1 MHILILPSSLSRY
14 SSVLKTKRIFQILW
28 CIFEGRTNR
37 PRPFQPFLKNWQNGT
52 FWPMHVI
59 QKYFRPNYFFWSV
72 LKVLPCDFIQKMSEA
87 PPNWVQIGLIYFD
100 LFFDTETP
108 TLPSK
113 KSLPY
118 LCLTS
123 ALPEPKCRSTRKS
136 SQVWLHYTNLTNF
149 INFNFRFWRR
159 ICAESSS
166 KLSRSSFL

>member
-1 MHILILPSSLSRY
+1 
-14 SSVLKTKRIFQILW
+14 
-28 CIFEGRTNR
+28 
-37 PRPFQPFLKNWQNGT
+37 
-52 FWPMHVI
+52 MHVL
-59 QKYFRPNYFFWSV
+59 QKNFGPNYFFWSV
-72 LKVLPCDFIQKMSEA
+72 LKVPPSDFIQKMSEA

-159 ICAESSS
+159 ICAESSP
-166 KLSRSSFL
+166 KLSRSSFLQSQNYLTPVLHQILLCPIHSTWYTL